1 MPAPHLDKDTSW
13 FGPLDGPTTL
23 AADMLAGEGTQPAPL
38 DEASGSSGRFPPANR
53 AADKRNRAPTFFRI
67 YRAFLTARTGLAFI
81 LVCLLGAA
89 WVVKS
94 RPSIGL
100 MAITA
105 VYFVSTLLWSL
116 WPSQRH
122 PRQGNQRNLSKRQA
136 LATIGVDLAAFAGLH
151 FLSDNAFNSQALLAL
166 PVLMAAILMPR
177 IMALATAA
185 VATLNLLAVAALQA
199 NVPGEMTTLLTQAGL
214 TGFGLFAVAVVA
226 SELASRLAR
235 EERSA
240 RGSMELARQQ
250 AQLNKLVI
258 EEMAE
263 GVMVVD
269 RQGRV
274 RTANP
279 AARRL
284 LTPQGQTPPPPFQL
298 RGIPAWFNLVQAVEQ
313 AFEHPTQ
320 SDQRQEI
327 TLRFDDQSQ
336 RALNLRVRFTH
347 GRKTQVLEDV
357 CLIFLED
364 ARQVQARQ
372 RQDKLAAMGRMSA
385 GIAHEIRNPLAAIA
399 QANAL
404 MGEDATT
411 PTQRRLS
418 QMVGDNVNRLK
429 RIIDD
434 ILAVAPGARPPA
446 PIIDLVDQLAL
457 IVQDWR
463 QTHSLPDGPDSRLR
477 VDIAGLT
484 RPTAKARF
492 EPDHLRR
499 ILINL
504 LDNANRHCA
513 GQTGSVELR
522 LRHQTH
528 AGTAG
533 MIVLSV
539 LNDGDMIPPD
549 TERALFEPFFS
560 TRSRGTGLGLYICR
574 ELCERHGASIDYRQ
588 HPGPDRLHN
597 EFFMVIPAV
606 TETVNT

>member
-1 MPAPHLDKDTSW
+1 
-13 FGPLDGPTTL
+13 
-23 AADMLAGEGTQPAPL
+23 
-38 DEASGSSGRFPPANR
+38 
-53 AADKRNRAPTFFRI
+53 
-67 YRAFLTARTGLAFI
+67 
-81 LVCLLGAA
+81 
-89 WVVKS
+89 
-94 RPSIGL
+94 
-100 MAITA
+100 
-105 VYFVSTLLWSL
+105 
-116 WPSQRH
+116 
-122 PRQGNQRNLSKRQA
+122 
-136 LATIGVDLAAFAGLH
+136 
-151 FLSDNAFNSQALLAL
+151 
-166 PVLMAAILMPR
+166 
-177 IMALATAA
+177 
-185 VATLNLLAVAALQA
+185 
-199 NVPGEMTTLLTQAGL
+199 
-214 TGFGLFAVAVVA
+214 
-226 SELASRLAR
+226 
-235 EERSA
+235 
-240 RGSMELARQQ
+240 
-250 AQLNKLVI
+250 
-258 EEMAE
+258 
-263 GVMVVD
+263 
-269 RQGRV
+269 
-274 RTANP
+274 
-279 AARRL
+279 
-284 LTPQGQTPPPPFQL
+284 
-298 RGIPAWFNLVQAVEQ
+298 
-313 AFEHPTQ
+313 
-320 SDQRQEI
+320 
-327 TLRFDDQSQ
+327 
-336 RALNLRVRFTH
+336 VRFTR

-522 LRHQTH
+522 LRHQPH

-588 HPGPDRLHN
+588 HPGPDRHHN